1 VLHNTDTMVYWYFG
15 SFLGAVLF
23 VSYYLKEVVK
33 APLLFC
39 APGKFREFIEGNLAI
54 TKRKFW
60 PTVWCFE
67 SRAQT
72 VLSSVVRGIMFSS
85 IKYERDVLPL
95 KDGGDVALDWLS
107 PEGATDET
115 PVVVILPGLT
125 GSSQTD
131 YIKGLVLQCRQV
143 RIRAVVFMNR
153 GIGGITLKTPRTYC
167 GSNYE
172 DFIEVLE
179 HVKRKYPNALVG
191 AVGISMGGLILG
203 NFLAGLGEAAGRL
216 LSAAMIISVPWD
228 VFKGSES
235 IEKPILNR
243 LLNYHLA
250 GCLCKVL
257 ASIRH
262 VVEPAGLWDI
272 DTCLKSSSI
281 REFDSNFTS
290 KQFGYRDVDDYYT
303 HATIHNKLHKICLP
317 TLCLSAGDD
326 PFQPFEAIPV
336 EEANNSNHVAIVVTS
351 RGGHIGF
358 MEGFWP
364 FYNNQ
369 YMFEL
374 FGQFFESMFYKG
386 GYKLAEG
393 YGLKGK
399 VH

>member
-1 VLHNTDTMVYWYFG
+1 MVLWYFG
-15 SFLGAVLF
+15 SLFGAAF
-23 VSYYLKEVVK
+23 FITYYIRNVVQR
-33 APLLFC
+33 PLLLNSS
-39 APGKFREFIEGNLAI
+39 GKFRKFLENNVSL

-72 VLSSVVRGIMFSS
+72 VISSLVRGQ
-85 IKYERDVLPL
+85 VLPDIQYTREILQL
-95 KDGGDVALDWLS
+95 KDGGEVALDWRFPLT
-107 PEGATDET
+107 ATEET

-125 GSSQTD
+125 GGSQTD
-131 YIKGLVLQCRQV
+131 YVKGLVLQCHKT
-143 RIRAVVFMNR
+143 RIRAVVFNNR

-167 GSNYE
+167 GSNFE
-172 DFIEVLE
+172 DLSEVLE
-179 HVKRKYPNALVG
+179 HVNVRFPAALVG

-203 NFLAGLGEAAGRL
+203 NYLAGKGEEATKH
-216 LSAAMIISVPWD
+216 LSAAMLISVPWD
-228 VFKGSES
+228 VFKGTES

-257 ASIRH
+257 AGVRE
-262 VVEPAGLWDI
+262 VVEPAGLGNI
-272 DTCLKSSSI
+272 DNCLKSSSI

-290 KQFGYRDVDDYYT
+290 KQFGYKDVTDYYN
-303 HATIHNKLHKICLP
+303 HATLHNKLHKICLP

-336 EEANNSNHVAIVVTS
+336 DAANNSDHVAIVVTA

-358 MEGFWP
+358 MEGLWP
-364 FYNNQ
+364 FHQNQ

-374 FGQFFESMFYKG
+374 FAQFFESMFYRN
-386 GYKLAEG
+386 GYKLLNSYKLEERID
-393 YGLKGK
+393 
-399 VH
+399 